1 MQTSKNIT
9 NDLINLNHVLSDLI
23 KEAFAKNQHSL
34 TRLQAHILL
43 LLDSCGKLSMSEIAN
58 RLGISKPN
66 TTPIIN
72 KLCQFGYVQR
82 FINQDDRRVTLVGIA
97 DIGHRISS
105 DINRVIHNYVDSRVQ
120 NLTQAESSEL
130 GDALKS
136 CLKLLK

>member
-1 MQTSKNIT
+1 MQTTNNIT
-9 NDLINLNHVLSDLI
+9 NDLIDLNHVLNDLL

-43 LLDSCGKLSMSEIAN
+43 LLDSCDKLSMSEIAN

-82 FINQDDRRVTLVGIA
+82 FINQDDRRVTLVGITE
-97 DIGHRISS
+97 IGHRISV
-105 DINRVIHNYVDSRVQ
+105 DINKVIHNYVSLRIQD
-120 NLTQAESSEL
+120 LTPAQSTEL
-130 GDALKS
+130 GDAMKS
-136 CLKLLK
+136 CLDLLR

>member
-1 MQTSKNIT
+1 MQTTNNIT
-9 NDLINLNHVLSDLI
+9 NDLIDLNHVLNDLL

-43 LLDSCGKLSMSEIAN
+43 LLDSCDKLSMSEIAN

-82 FINQDDRRVTLVGIA
+82 FINQDDRRVTLVGITE
-97 DIGHRISS
+97 IGHRISV
-105 DINRVIHNYVDSRVQ
+105 DINKVIHNYV
-120 NLTQAESSEL
+120 NLRIQDLTPAQSTEL
-130 GDALKS
+130 GDAMKA
-136 CLKLLK
+136 CLNLLK